1 MSIENLLKEFP
12 PVSTQAWENAIRKDL
27 KGADYAKKLIWQSEE
42 GLEVKPYYRAE
53 DVADIEYLNAA
64 PGDFPYVR
72 GTTSAGSWNIGEEV
86 DLLDME
92 NANRVACDAIAAGA
106 EEISFRNVVI
116 ENPSDIGILLS
127 NLQGFSV
134 HFETADVRLVSLLIE
149 RLKQREETARISTG
163 WDPNANPDFAR
174 EVLATASKELRPFT
188 IHGEQFEESGA
199 TAIEEIG
206 FTLAAA
212 VEFLA
217 AMQARGADAN
227 RAATSL
233 SFSFAIGANY
243 FFQIAKL
250 RAFRALWAQVVES
263 FGGSRDCAKA
273 CIRTRTSR
281 WNKTIY
287 DPHVNVLRATT
298 EAMSAVLGGADS
310 IFVAPFDEP
319 YKNPD
324 AASRRLA
331 RNTLIILK
339 HEANLSDVADPGGG
353 AYYLEFITDFI
364 AREAWQMMQRIEASG
379 GYQQGVAEGRVAL
392 ALQKPLTT
400 RDNAVSTRRRIF
412 TGTNQF
418 ADPSERALDRIE
430 ESRVEAGTR
439 GAQKYEELRLRTE
452 RHEAKGGRRP
462 RVLLAQIGDAK
473 MRAARS
479 NFAANF
485 FACAGFEIV
494 AQRFSSAGEIADA
507 EADLAVVCSSDPEY
521 VDLVAEL
528 MPRLKARD
536 RTMPV
541 LIAGYPDSAERL
553 RELGVAGYVHI
564 RSNPIELLTEWQRR
578 LGMKD

>member
-1 MSIENLLKEFP
+1 MSTENLLKEFP
-12 PVSTQAWENAIRKDL
+12 PVSTQAWEDAIRKDL
-27 KGADYAKKLIWQSEE
+27 KGADYAKKLIWQSGE
-42 GLEVKPYYRAE
+42 GLEVKPYYRAD
-53 DVADIEYLNAA
+53 DVANIEYLNAA
-64 PGDFPYVR
+64 PGDFPYAR
-72 GTTSAGSWNIGEEV
+72 GTTSSGSWSIGEEV
-86 DLLDME
+86 DLLNAED
-92 NANRVACDAIAAGA
+92 ANRAACEAIAAGA

-116 ENPSDIGILLS
+116 ENSSDIGILLS
-127 NLQGFSV
+127 NLQEIPV
-134 HFETADVRLVSLLIE
+134 HFETADERLVSLLIE

-163 WDPNANPDFAR
+163 WDPNRNADFAN
-174 EVLATASKELRPFT
+174 EVLATASKVLRPFT

-199 TAIEEIG
+199 TAVEEIG

-212 VEFLA
+212 VEYLG

-227 RAATSL
+227 RVATAL
-233 SFSFAIGANY
+233 SFSFAVGANY

-263 FGGSRDCAKA
+263 FGGGRDCAKA
-273 CIRTRTSR
+273 YIRTRTSR

-287 DPHVNVLRATT
+287 DPQVNVLRATT

-324 AASRRLA
+324 ATSRRLA

-339 HEANLSDVADPGGG
+339 HEASLSEVADAGGG

-364 AREAWQMMQRIEASG
+364 ARDAWKTMQRMEASG
-379 GYQQGVAEGRVAL
+379 GYRLAVAEGRVAL
-392 ALQKPLTT
+392 ALQNSLTK

-430 ESRVEAGTR
+430 GSRAEAGTR
-439 GAQKYEELRLRTE
+439 GAKKYEELRLRTE

-462 RVLLAQIGDAK
+462 RVLLAEIGDAK
-473 MRAARS
+473 MRATRS

-485 FACAGFEIV
+485 FACSRFEIV
-494 AQRFSSAGEIADA
+494 AQRFSRAAEIANA
-507 EADLAVVCSSDPEY
+507 EADLVVVCSSDPEY
-521 VDLVAEL
+521 EDLAAEL
-528 MPRLKARD
+528 MPELKAHN

-553 RELGVAGYVHI
+553 RELGVSGFVHI